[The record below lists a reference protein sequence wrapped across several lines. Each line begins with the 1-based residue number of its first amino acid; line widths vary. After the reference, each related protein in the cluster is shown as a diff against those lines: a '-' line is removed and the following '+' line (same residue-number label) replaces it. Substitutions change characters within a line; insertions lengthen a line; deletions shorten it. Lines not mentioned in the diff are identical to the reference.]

1 MKDIAVPPLVPAA
14 TEGNLS
20 DLPARNGLERPDHV
34 AFARRRGHAWLDV
47 TSAQFLAEVRAVAKG
62 LVAAGVEAG
71 DRVAL
76 M

>member
-34 AFARRRGHAWLDV
+34 AFARREGTRVARRH
-47 TSAQFLAEVRAVAKG
+47 RARVPAPRSRALAKG
-62 LVAAGVEAG
+62 LVAAGVERATG
-71 DRVAL
+71 SPS
-76 M
+76 